1 MPKQSFEDARNR
13 LDEAERQ
20 YHARL
25 EQARKDLSANIL
37 RARSELDEA
46 EAAHRIQLAE
56 AEREYREGLERAR
69 ANLDEAERAVFRPDD
84 DD

>member
-1 MPKQSFEDARNR
+1 MPRQSFEDARNR
-13 LDEAERQ
+13 LDEAERH
-20 YHARL
+20 YHEQL

-46 EAAHRIQLAE
+46 EAAHRNQLAE
-56 AEREYREGLERAR
+56 AEREYRAGVERAR
-69 ANLDEAERAVFRPDD
+69 ASLDEAERAVFRPDD